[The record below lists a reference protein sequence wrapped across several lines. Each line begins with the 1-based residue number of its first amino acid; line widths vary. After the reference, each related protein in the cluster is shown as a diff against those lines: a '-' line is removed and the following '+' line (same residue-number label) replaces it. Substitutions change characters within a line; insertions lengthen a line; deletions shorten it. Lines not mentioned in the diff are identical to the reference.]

1 MSQGTFGNP
10 EVVQEELDILLI
22 GGGMACC
29 GAAYEIMRWAEAAK
43 AETGVELKIKL
54 VDKAAMDRSGAVAQG
69 LSAINTY
76 IGTEQDPADY
86 ARMVSNDL
94 MGITRDDLAYDL
106 GRHVDESVHLFEE
119 WGLPIW
125 KTDAEGVRHDGAESQ
140 REGLPALKDGGKPV
154 RSGKWQIMIN
164 GESYKWIVA
173 EAAKKALGLDR
184 IQERVFIVKLVNDK
198 SDPQRI
204 AGAVGFSVR
213 ENRIYVYKA
222 KAILLAA
229 GGCVNLFRPRSVGEG
244 TGRAWY
250 PVWNAGST
258 YAMAAEAGAEL
269 TMMENRFVPARFKD
283 GYGPVGAWFLLFKA
297 KAVNAYGEDYMTRN
311 KALLDQYPPYGQAAV
326 PASCLRNHLMLKEMK
341 EGRGPIYMDTVTALA
356 KLRESLTPKEVKHL
370 EAEAW
375 EDFLDMCI
383 GQCGIWVGENIEP
396 EKKMSELIPTEPY
409 LLGSHS
415 GCCGIWVS
423 GPNDLGAPTAQEGEY
438 DNVPAHLP
446 RGWNW
451 GYRSMT
457 TVKGLFT
464 AGDGVGASGHKFSSG
479 SHAEGRLAAKAMVRF
494 ALDNKEWKPELDT
507 PAAELAEQI
516 YKPVRNFLEHK
527 DYTTAIDIN
536 PNYISPKMLQFRLQ
550 KIMDEYVAGVAT
562 YYNTNEVMLKVAEEK
577 LELLKEDAAKM
588 RAKDLHELLRAWE
601 NYHRVLTAEAH
612 MKHIQFRE
620 ESRYPGFYYR
630 TDKNFVDEEN
640 WKCFVNSV
648 YDKGSKKW
656 TCFKRKHVD
665 LVDKSKLFKAPAAP
679 AKSPE
684 PAMAK

>member
-1 MSQGTFGNP
+1 MSTEATFGNP
-10 EVVQEELDILLI
+10 QVIEETVDILLI
-22 GGGMACC
+22 GGGMAAC
-29 GAAYEIMRWAEAAK
+29 GAAYEIMRWIEG
-43 AETGVELKIKL
+43 TGLKVKL

-76 IGTEQDPADY
+76 LGGQDPADY
-86 ARMVSNDL
+86 ARMVANDL
-94 MGITRDDLAYDL
+94 MGITRDDLAYDV
-106 GRHVDESVHLFEE
+106 GRHVDDSVHLFEE

-125 KTDAEGVRHDGAESQ
+125 KQPGDEDK
-140 REGLPALKDGGKPV
+140 PLKDGGKPV

-164 GESYKWIVA
+164 GESYKVIVA
-173 EAAKKALGLDR
+173 EAAKKALGMDN

-198 SDPQRI
+198 NDPKRV

-213 ENRIYVYKA
+213 EHKVYVYKF
-222 KAILLAA
+222 KACLLVA
-229 GGCVNLFRPRSVGEG
+229 GGAVNIFRPRSVGEG

-297 KAVNAYGEDYMTRN
+297 KAVNAFGEVYMDRN
-311 KALLDQYPPYGQAAV
+311 KEMLKQYPPYGLAAV
-326 PASCLRNHLMLKEMK
+326 PASCLRNHLMLHEMK
-341 EGRGPIYMDTVTALA
+341 EGRGPIYMDTPTALA
-356 KLRESLTPKEVKHL
+356 KLAETMTPKEIKHL

-383 GQCGIWVGENIEP
+383 GQAGVWAGENIEP
-396 EKKMSELIPTEPY
+396 EKKASELMPTEPY

-415 GCCGIWVS
+415 GCSGIWVS
-423 GPNDLGAPTAQEGEY
+423 GPEDLGAP
-438 DNVPAHLP
+438 DDWH
-446 RGWNW
+446 W

-479 SHAEGRLAAKAMVRF
+479 SHAEGRIAAKGMVKF
-494 ALDNKEWKPELDT
+494 ALDNKDWKPELDT
-507 PAAELAEQI
+507 PVNELVEEI
-516 YKPVRNFLEHK
+516 YRPVRTYLEHK
-527 DYTTAIDIN
+527 DYTTAIDVN
-536 PNYISPKMLQFRLQ
+536 PHYITPKMLQFRLQ

-562 YYNTNEVMLKVAEEK
+562 WYQTNAKMLAVAEEK
-577 LELLKEDAAKM
+577 LEMLKEDALKM

-601 NYHRVLTAEAH
+601 NYHRVLAAEAH

-630 TDKNFVDEEN
+630 MDFNIVDEKN
-640 WKCFVNSV
+640 WKCFVNST
-648 YDKGSKKW
+648 YDRKAKKW
-656 TCFKRKHVD
+656 TVFKRPHVD
-665 LVDKSKLFKAPAAP
+665 LVSKPTAGH
-679 AKSPE
+679 
-684 PAMAK
+684 

>member
-1 MSQGTFGNP
+1 MAEGTFGNP
-10 EVVQEELDILLI
+10 QVIEEEVDILLI

-29 GAAYEIMRWAEAAK
+29 GAAYELMRWIEG
-43 AETGVELKIKL
+43 TDLKVKL
-54 VDKAAMDRSGAVAQG
+54 IDKAAMDRSGAVAQG

-76 IGTEQDPADY
+76 LGDQDPADY
-86 ARMVSNDL
+86 ARMVANDL
-94 MGITRDDLAYDL
+94 MGITRDDLAYDV
-106 GRHVDESVHLFEE
+106 GRHVDDSVQLFEE

-125 KTDAEGVRHDGAESQ
+125 KQKGDEDKS
-140 REGLPALKDGGKPV
+140 LKEGGKPV

-173 EAAKKALGLDR
+173 EAAKKALGTDN
-184 IQERVFIVKLVNDK
+184 IQERVFIVKLINDK
-198 SDPQRI
+198 NDPGRV
-204 AGAVGFSVR
+204 AGAIGFSVR
-213 ENRIYVYKA
+213 EHKVHVYKF
-222 KAILLAA
+222 KACLLAA

-297 KAVNAYGEDYMTRN
+297 QATNAFGEVYMDKN
-311 KALLDQYPPYGQAAV
+311 KEMLKDYPPYGLAAV
-326 PASCLRNHLMLKEMK
+326 PASCLRNHLMMHEMK
-341 EGRGPIYMDTVTALA
+341 EGRGPIYMDTPTALA
-356 KLRESLTPKEVKHL
+356 KLAETMTPKEIKHL

-383 GQCGIWVGENIEP
+383 GQAGVWAGENIEP
-396 EKKMSELIPTEPY
+396 EKKPSELMPTEPY

-423 GPNDLGAPTAQEGEY
+423 GPTDLGAPAE
-438 DNVPAHLP
+438 
-446 RGWNW
+446 WSW

-479 SHAEGRLAAKAMVRF
+479 SHAEGRIAAKAMVKF
-494 ALDNKEWKPELDT
+494 ALDNKDWKPELDT
-507 PAAELAEQI
+507 PVDDLVNEI
-516 YKPVRNFLEHK
+516 YQPVKTYLEHK
-527 DYTTAIDIN
+527 DYSTAIDIN
-536 PNYISPKMLQFRLQ
+536 PNYITPKMLQFRLQ
-550 KIMDEYVAGVAT
+550 KIMDEYCAGVAT
-562 YYNTNEVMLKVAEEK
+562 WYQTNAKMLEVCEHK
-577 LELLKEDAAKM
+577 LGMLKEDSLKM

-601 NYHRVLTAEAH
+601 NYHRIITAEAH

-630 TDKNFVDEEN
+630 MDFNMVDEKN
-640 WKCFVNSV
+640 WKCFVNST
-648 YDKGSKKW
+648 YDRKSKVWSLK
-656 TCFKRKHVD
+656 KVPHVD
-665 LVDKSKLFKAPAAP
+665 LVSKPTAA
-679 AKSPE
+679 
-684 PAMAK
+684 

>member
-1 MSQGTFGNP
+1 MAEFGKP
-10 EVVQEELDILLI
+10 DIIEEEVDILLI

-29 GAAYEIMRWAEAAK
+29 GAAYELMRWIEG
-43 AETGVELKIKL
+43 TDLKVKL
-54 VDKAAMDRSGAVAQG
+54 IDKAAMDRSGAVAQG

-76 IGTEQDPADY
+76 LGDQDPADY
-86 ARMVSNDL
+86 ARMVANDL

-106 GRHVDESVHLFEE
+106 GRHVDDSVQLFEE

-125 KTDAEGVRHDGAESQ
+125 KQPGDEDKS
-140 REGLPALKDGGKPV
+140 LKEGGKPV

-173 EAAKKALGLDR
+173 EAAKKALGTDK

-198 SDPQRI
+198 KDPERV
-204 AGAVGFSVR
+204 AGAIGFSVR
-213 ENRIYVYKA
+213 EHKLHVYKF
-222 KAILLAA
+222 KACLLAA
-229 GGCVNLFRPRSVGEG
+229 GGCVNIFRPRSVGEG

-297 KAVNAYGEDYMTRN
+297 KATNALGENYMDKN
-311 KALLDQYPPYGQAAV
+311 KAMLNDYPPYGQAAV
-326 PASCLRNHLMLKEMK
+326 PASCLRNHLMMHEMK
-341 EGRGPIYMDTVTALA
+341 EGRGPIYMDTPTALA
-356 KLRESLTPKEVKHL
+356 KLAETMTPKEIKHL

-383 GQCGIWVGENIEP
+383 GQAGVWAGENIEP
-396 EKKMSELIPTEPY
+396 EKKPSELMPTEPY

-423 GPNDLGAPTAQEGEY
+423 GPTDLGAPAE
-438 DNVPAHLP
+438 
-446 RGWNW
+446 WSW

-479 SHAEGRLAAKAMVRF
+479 SHAEGRIAAKAMVKF
-494 ALDNKEWKPELDT
+494 ALDNKDWKPELDT
-507 PAAELAEQI
+507 SVDELVEEI
-516 YKPVRNFLEHK
+516 YRPVRTFLEHK
-527 DYTTAIDIN
+527 DYSTAIDVN
-536 PNYISPKMLQFRLQ
+536 PKYITPKMLQFRLQ
-550 KIMDEYVAGVAT
+550 KIMDEYCAGVAT
-562 YYNTNEVMLKVAEEK
+562 WYQTNAHMLQVCEDK
-577 LELLKEDAAKM
+577 LEMLKEDAVKM

-601 NYHRVLTAEAH
+601 NYHRIITAEAH

-630 TDKNFVDEEN
+630 MDYNFVDEEN
-640 WKCFVNSV
+640 WKCFVNST
-648 YDKGSKKW
+648 YDRKSKKW
-656 TCFKRKHVD
+656 ALKKVPHVD
-665 LVDKSKLFKAPAAP
+665 LVAKAT
-679 AKSPE
+679 AK
-684 PAMAK
+684 

>member
-1 MSQGTFGNP
+1 MSDATFGNP
-10 EVVQEELDILLI
+10 QIVEEEVDILLI

-29 GAAYEIMRWAEAAK
+29 GAAYEIMRWAEG
-43 AETGVELKIKL
+43 TGLKIKL

-76 IGTEQDPADY
+76 LGENDPADY
-86 ARMVSNDL
+86 ARMVANDL
-94 MGITRDDLAYDL
+94 MGITRDDLAYDV
-106 GRHVDESVHLFEE
+106 GRHVDDSVHLFEE

-125 KTDAEGVRHDGAESQ
+125 KQVGDEGKSLVQ
-140 REGLPALKDGGKPV
+140 GGKPV

-173 EAAKKALGLDR
+173 EAAKKALGMEN

-198 SDPQRI
+198 NDPHRV
-204 AGAVGFSVR
+204 AGAIGFSTR
-213 ENRIYVYKA
+213 EHKLFVYKF
-222 KAILLAA
+222 KACLLAA
-229 GGCVNLFRPRSVGEG
+229 GGAVNIFRPRSVGEG

-258 YAMAAEAGAEL
+258 YAMAAEAGAEM

-297 KAVNAYGEDYMTRN
+297 KAVNAFGEVYMEKN
-311 KALLDQYPPYGQAAV
+311 KEMLKDYPPYGLAAV
-326 PASCLRNHLMLKEMK
+326 PASCLRNHLMMHEMK
-341 EGRGPIYMDTVTALA
+341 EGRGPIYMDTPTALA
-356 KLRESLTPKEVKHL
+356 KLAETMTPKEIKHL

-383 GQCGIWVGENIEP
+383 GQAGVWAGENIEP
-396 EKKMSELIPTEPY
+396 EKAPSELMPTEPY

-423 GPNDLGAPTAQEGEY
+423 GPADLGAPTAEDHADAGK
-438 DNVPAHLP
+438 VPAHLP
-446 RGWNW
+446 KGWNW

-457 TVKGLFT
+457 TTKGLFT

-479 SHAEGRLAAKAMVRF
+479 SHAEGRLAAKGMVKF
-494 ALDNKEWKPELDT
+494 VLDNRDWKPELDT
-507 PAAELAEQI
+507 PVQELVDEI
-516 YKPVRNFLEHK
+516 YRPVKTYLEHK

-536 PNYISPKMLQFRLQ
+536 PNYITPKMLQFRLQ
-550 KIMDEYVAGVAT
+550 KIMDEYCAGVAT
-562 YYNTNEVMLKVAEEK
+562 WYQTNAKMLEVCEHK
-577 LELLKEDAAKM
+577 LGMLKEDSLKM

-601 NYHRVLTAEAH
+601 NYHRIITAEAH

-630 TDKNFVDEEN
+630 MDYNIVDEKN
-640 WKCFVNSV
+640 WKCFVNSI
-648 YDKGSKKW
+648 YDRKTKQW

-665 LVDKSKLFKAPAAP
+665 LV
-679 AKSPE
+679 AKPTSTGH
-684 PAMAK
+684 